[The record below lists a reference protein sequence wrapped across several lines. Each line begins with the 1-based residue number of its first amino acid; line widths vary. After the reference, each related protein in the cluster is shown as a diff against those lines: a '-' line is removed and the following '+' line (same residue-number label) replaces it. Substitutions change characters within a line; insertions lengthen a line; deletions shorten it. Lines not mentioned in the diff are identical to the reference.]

1 MSNTANKAPRPR
13 LRTSGG
19 IVIGQGHTLL
29 GRMPM
34 AIADETPSGRV
45 SSTFDFTGYHVL
57 GMPIR
62 AGGSFQVGPV
72 TSPRTR
78 LLSDIWTGNIPAD
91 GCQFWLT
98 EKYALG
104 KYSAGGSPTVY
115 LFDGTTTALGQ
126 PTITIRD
133 IDSEDEVG
141 SYPAP
146 DTSSSSHEVE
156 AAWLI
161 SIVKQ
166 EAGRYYLSKQ
176 SGTGGLPSRYPLS
189 GKLTSINDY
198 LPLPVWP
205 DGYESEYPI

>member
-1 MSNTANKAPRPR
+1 
-13 LRTSGG
+13 
-19 IVIGQGHTLL
+19 
-29 GRMPM
+29 MPM

-62 AGGSFQVGPV
+62 AGGLFQVGPV

-98 EKYALG
+98 ETYALG

-126 PTITIRD
+126 PTITIMD
-133 IDSEDEVG
+133 IDNENEVG

-161 SIVKQ
+161 SIVK
-166 EAGRYYLSKQ
+166 EEDGRYYMGNKLSFGSSSTK
-176 SGTGGLPSRYPLS
+176 YPAS
-189 GKLTSINDY
+189 GKLFESNSY
-198 LPLPVWP
+198 VPLPVWP